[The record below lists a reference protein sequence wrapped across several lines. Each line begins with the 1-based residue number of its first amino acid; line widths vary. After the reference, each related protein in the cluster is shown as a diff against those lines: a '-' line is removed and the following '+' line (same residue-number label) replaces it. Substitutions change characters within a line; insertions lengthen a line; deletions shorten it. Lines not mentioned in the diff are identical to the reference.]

1 MYNIRFSSQ
10 SFINIL
16 NTFDISEEEGL
27 DVSARREDSV
37 EENSRKSTE
46 PDSIDSSS
54 SSSSESDSDLEDV
67 R

>member
-1 MYNIRFSSQ
+1 M
-10 SFINIL
+10 
-16 NTFDISEEEGL
+16 
-27 DVSARREDSV
+27 SARREDSV

>member
-1 MYNIRFSSQ
+1 MEENSRKSIEPDSIIT
-10 SFINIL
+10 INIS
-16 NTFDISEEEGL
+16 DEEGL

-54 SSSSESDSDLEDV
+54 SSSSESDSDLEEV